1 MLTSKP
7 SDFQPSLKDEYLSQ
21 VAKWL
26 LDEWYATE
34 DDLTRETDGPYTRG
48 TTRFGRQKQRITN
61 EFLNG
66 THTWLGLENGGN
78 DLVFTIGG
86 IPCRFTNDSA
96 TTPTKKAVLE
106 THRYQMPLLEEAEP
120 NHAARFCFVV
130 DSDGGEDREPKV
142 SLLGY
147 SATSMLVCQWQSAS
161 NVRTLANIRPELP
174 EAVEIAKPVVVPKR
188 RVADDDI
195 SASVGT

>member
-21 VAKWL
+21 VANWL

-34 DDLTRETDGPYTRG
+34 DDLVRETDGPYTRG

-61 EFLNG
+61 EFLSQN
-66 THTWLGLENGGN
+66 HIWLGLENCGN

-130 DSDGGEDREPKV
+130 DSSYGGEESEPKV

-147 SATSMLVCQWQSAS
+147 SSTNMLVCQWQSAQ
-161 NVRTLANIRPELP
+161 NVRTLTNIKQEMPA
-174 EAVEIAKPVVVPKR
+174 AVEIAKPVVVPKR
-188 RVADDDI
+188 RLADDDI
-195 SASVGT
+195 AASV